1 MKLKIKLVHETRII
15 EHVQQV
21 TVMPDEGHED
31 RVLNEDYQKTDG
43 GFIVVLTEEEERH
56 G

>member
-1 MKLKIKLVHETRII
+1 MKIRVKLVHETRII

-21 TVMPDEGHED
+21 TILPDEGHED
-31 RVLNEDYQKTDG
+31 RVLNTNYPTEDG
-43 GFIVVLTEEEERH
+43 RVVVVLTEEEERH